1 MKWYS
6 HKIYLYIDIYLY
18 YRLYIYTHWDLFS
31 PSVQSMWTVCSI
43 CGISDRSS
51 FFWCVWWAIAAA
63 EKDWQL
69 GQWLWARCF
78 LVLVGFACTCRI
90 YVCVYIYIYDLPDTP
105 SLKRYMC
112 EHTDYEHVY
121 HRIRAFVEL
130 QLQSPATNHNGRLY
144 PLHNTLKPHSFCTPI
159 LCVKGFLGVARIAGM
174 KQHFR
179 FISQKSIGVSLREW
193 SARCKGH
200 LLHDGCVHSI

>member
-1 MKWYS
+1 MNCLQHLW
-6 HKIYLYIDIYLY
+6 HFWQEFLLLM
-18 YRLYIYTHWDLFS
+18 RLVS
-31 PSVQSMWTVCSI
+31 NRCS
-43 CGISDRSS
+43 RERLAT
-51 FFWCVWWAIAAA
+51 WAMT
-63 EKDWQL
+63 L
-69 GQWLWARCF
+69 GQVFFSFGRVCLYLPHICM
-78 LVLVGFACTCRI
+78 
-90 YVCVYIYIYDLPDTP
+90 CVYIYIYDLPDTP